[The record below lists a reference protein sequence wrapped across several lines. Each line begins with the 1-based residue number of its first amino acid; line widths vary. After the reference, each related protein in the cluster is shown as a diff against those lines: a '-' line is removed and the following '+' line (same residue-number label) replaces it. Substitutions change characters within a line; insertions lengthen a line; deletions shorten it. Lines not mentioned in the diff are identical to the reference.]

1 MPLKMRLRNNEPITM
16 AVRRFKKLLER
27 SGILRELRKHEHY
40 EKPSEARRR
49 ARLRRQKTAHRAS
62 QGLLPAK

>member
-1 MPLKMRLRNNEPITM
+1 MALKMRLRAGENIEQ

-27 SGILRELRKHEHY
+27 SGIPKELRKHEYY

-49 ARLRRQKTAHRAS
+49 AKLRKLKAARRKQAANGR
-62 QGLLPAK
+62 